1 MDAGKDSCHVRP
13 IVGLKQAHVPDNNRT
28 LHTKPV
34 EALVSATSRVLL
46 EASAARVKHSSH
58 PSASMS
64 PTCTLPYEILFE
76 FMNDTTHSATMQVL
90 RHDDGTRAGAT
101 ILLHPGE
108 VISLV
113 LTAGQPYKYS
123 IRQHGKEALL
133 SYASFSSPGGQQ
145 RF

>member
-1 MDAGKDSCHVRP
+1 MDAGRDGCHVRP
-13 IVGLKQAHVPDNNRT
+13 IVGLKPAHVPDNNRT
-28 LHTKPV
+28 LHTKSV
-34 EALVSATSRVLL
+34 EAAATRVLL

-108 VISLV
+108 AISLV

-123 IRQHGKEALL
+123 VRQHGKEALL
-133 SYASFSSPGGQQ
+133 SYASFSRPCGQQ